1 MKIILAQGNP
11 GAKYNGSRHNVGFQL
26 ADILAESQGATFST
40 KTKFKAEI
48 AEFSAKG
55 EKILIV
61 KPTTFYNETGFS
73 ARALCDFYKVD
84 HRQDLLILHD
94 DLSLPF
100 GTIRTRQKGSDAGN
114 NGLKSIIAHLDDEFP
129 RIKIGIANL
138 ILTRS
143 PQTDFVLNKFS
154 LEEAKKLPE
163 VFEICLGFIGDFLD
177 DKFENLKKSILS

>member
-11 GAKYNGSRHNVGFQL
+11 GAKYSASRHNVGFQL
-26 ADILAESQGATFST
+26 ADVLAESQGVNFSA

-48 AEFSAKG
+48 AEFSSKG

-84 HRQDLLILHD
+84 HRKDLLILHD
-94 DLSLPF
+94 DLSLTF
-100 GTIRTRQKGSDAGN
+100 GTVRTRQKGSDAGN
-114 NGLKSIIAHLDDEFP
+114 NGLKSIISHLDDEYP
-129 RIKIGIANL
+129 RIKIGIANP
-138 ILTRS
+138 ILEKS
-143 PQTDFVLNKFS
+143 PQTDFVLNRFS
-154 LEEAKKLPE
+154 LEETQKLPQ

-177 DKFENLKKSILS
+177 DKFENLKKSIK